1 MRNALAPAPQLT
13 GHPSDL
19 AETSGPCRRGVPP
32 GTVDGKETGG
42 ARVPA
47 RSQSE
52 RTGRGRKE
60 LLRNYRL
67 LDLQISLV
75 LSSRTSSY
83 CRQRGTVPKG

>member
-1 MRNALAPAPQLT
+1 MRNALAPAPQLM

-19 AETSGPCRRGVPP
+19 AEAWMHPSDLAEASGPCRRGVPP

-52 RTGRGRKE
+52 RAGRGRKE
-60 LLRNYRL
+60 LLRN
-67 LDLQISLV
+67 
-75 LSSRTSSY
+75 
-83 CRQRGTVPKG
+83 